1 MAQRA
6 IVRDAS
12 HLGRMLREGRES
24 QGLTQRELA
33 ERLGI
38 TQRDVYSM
46 ESGSPTKYAHRLFQ
60 MMAALGLT
68 MTVEVP
74 DIPTDTADTAEAPR
88 G

>member
-12 HLGRMLREGRES
+12 HLGRMLREGRET
-24 QGLTQRELA
+24 QRLTQRELA

-38 TQRDVYSM
+38 TQRDVYNM
-46 ESGSPTKYAHRLFQ
+46 ESGSPTKYAHRLFL
-60 MMAALGLT
+60 MMRALGLT

-74 DIPTDTADTAEAPR
+74 DIPANEVEAR
-88 G
+88 GG

>member
-6 IVRDAS
+6 TVRDAA

-24 QGLTQRELA
+24 QGMTQRDLA

-38 TQRDVYSM
+38 TQRDVYNM

-60 MMAALGLT
+60 ILAATGLT
-68 MTVEVP
+68 LTVELP
-74 DIPTDTADTAEAPR
+74 GEGLD